1 MKNQAVNSVNEINE
15 NQDLTEEQL
24 GSMIVDFEELSSS
37 PEQYIQT
44 LVASL
49 GSPDERVRKYAFEV
63 MCELADERAVKILTL
78 YLEHKDNLV
87 RYSVKKALE
96 AVIKKCPGRFEA
108 IINRAPLKAPL
119 KNYLRAGFFAV
130 AVLILSAY
138 IYFLN
143 MKVDYY
149 LPAASLQNKEKQIKT
164 AAAGGAN
171 FIKYD
176 EKGVPVITVRGIVG
190 SYNSIKR
197 EAVIDLNSYGDSCK
211 IIFGD
216 SMKIDFSIGSKLQVE
231 AEILHNDNINPLLLR
246 AKSYKRPPAG
256 Y

>member
-1 MKNQAVNSVNEINE
+1 MKNQAVNSGNINNE
-15 NQDLTEEQL
+15 NKDLTEEEF
-24 GSMIVDFEELSSS
+24 GSMVVDFEELSSS

-44 LVASL
+44 LVAAL

-63 MCELADERAVKILTL
+63 MCELCDERAVKILTL
-78 YLEHKDNLV
+78 YLDHKDNLV

-108 IINRAPLKAPL
+108 IIKRAPLKISG
-119 KNYLRAGFFAV
+119 KNYWLAG
-130 AVLILSAY
+130 LSAGALLAVSLY
-138 IYFLN
+138 MYHLSVKNDYQPSAAFLQ
-143 MKVDYY
+143 
-149 LPAASLQNKEKQIKT
+149 SKEKRINM
-164 AAAGGAN
+164 AAAGEAN

-176 EKGVPVITVRGIVG
+176 EKGTPIITVKGMVS

-197 EAVIDLNSYGDSCK
+197 EAVIELNSYGDSCK
-211 IIFGD
+211 ILFED
-216 SMKIDFSIGSKLQVE
+216 SMKVDFSKGAKLVVE

-246 AKSYKRPPAG
+246 AKSYKRPAAG